1 MGRRMKTTIELS
13 DAVLLAAKD
22 VAARQG
28 TTLRRV
34 VEAALRG
41 YLDEQTARANHHYAL
56 RRHAYGGNGLRTE
69 AAEAGWE
76 RIRELSYEGRGS

>member
-1 MGRRMKTTIELS
+1 MGCRMKTTIELS